1 MRKVA
6 GKAGAAAAAKVSTLL
21 TRITSALPS
30 MRRSE
35 RDAAE
40 FAQDVVL
47 AFSASGRTLDL
58 IENVRTATESGAS
71 VIAVTTSNTPLA
83 AAATLALH
91 ADVHEDTDVYTPMT
105 ASLKCACSLLNTVRM
120 SRRQKPRFLP
130 PATKLMSEKAP
141 QATFSGWL
149 IASRD
154 V

>member
-47 AFSASGRTLDL
+47 AFSASGRTL
-58 IENVRTATESGAS
+58 
-71 VIAVTTSNTPLA
+71 
-83 AAATLALH
+83 ALH

-105 ASLKCACSLLNTVRM
+105 ASLKCAL
-120 SRRQKPRFLP
+120 
-130 PATKLMSEKAP
+130 AP
-141 QATFSGWL
+141 F
-149 IASRD
+149 
-154 V
+154 